1 MKRLTI
7 FLVSYVLWLFL
18 NWPKPGAG
26 FDRQVLFLGLGAALL
41 VSVVFRKIVTPGY
54 SRGVSKFFSP
64 KRWFWFL
71 VYIPVFFY
79 YCIKANLDVLYR
91 VIHPDMPIKPG
102 IVKIKTN
109 LRSHSAL
116 TALANSITL
125 TPGTMSV
132 DITEDGF
139 LYIHWIYVRSTEVEE
154 ATRIIA
160 GPFEKF
166 IRRIFE

>member
-1 MKRLTI
+1 MKRFAI
-7 FLVSYVLWLFL
+7 FLVSYILWLFL

-26 FDRQVLFLGLGAALL
+26 FDRQILYLGVAVAL
-41 VSVVFRKIVTPGY
+41 VVAVVFRKIVTTEI
-54 SRGVSKFFSP
+54 SKLFSP

-71 VYIPVFFY
+71 VYLPVFFY

-102 IVKIKTN
+102 IVKIKTD
-109 LRSHSAL
+109 LRSHAAL

-132 DITEDGF
+132 DITEDGYI
-139 LYIHWIYVRSTEVEE
+139 YIHWIYVRSADMEE
-154 ATRIIA
+154 ASKIIA

>member
-1 MKRLTI
+1 M
-7 FLVSYVLWLFL
+7 VSYVLWLLL
-18 NWPKPGAG
+18 NWPKPGVG
-26 FDRQVLFLGLGAALL
+26 FDRQILYLGLGVALL
-41 VSVVFRKIVTPGY
+41 VSVVFRKILTP
-54 SRGVSKFFSP
+54 GVSKFFSP

-71 VYIPVFFY
+71 IYVPVFFY

-102 IVKIKTN
+102 IVKIKTS

-132 DITEDGF
+132 DITEDGYI
-139 LYIHWIYVRSTEVEE
+139 YIHWIYVRSTDTEE
-154 ATRIIA
+154 ASKIIA

>member
-1 MKRLTI
+1 MKKLTI
-7 FLVSYVLWLFL
+7 FLASFIIWLL
-18 NWPKPGAG
+18 LTWPYSAEKGW
-26 FDRQVLFLGLGAALL
+26 DRQVVILGLGAAIL
-41 VSVVFRKIVTPGY
+41 VAILFKEELTSTI
-54 SRGVSKFFSP
+54 SKVYSP

-91 VIHPDMPIKPG
+91 VIHPEMPIKPG
-102 IVKIKTN
+102 IVKIKTG
-109 LRSHSAL
+109 LRTPAAL

-132 DITEDGF
+132 DITDDGY
-139 LYIHWIYVRSTEVEE
+139 LYIHWIYVRSTDMEK
-154 ATRIIA
+154 ATEIIA
-160 GPFEKF
+160 RRFEIF